1 MATYYMKDD
10 GKYYRKEDDERIR
23 VGNYDIDP
31 NEDYMSGYNKSL
43 AVGDL
48 NAAAEYE
55 RKRNAKIEA
64 GYGNGYAPTY
74 NLNYKSKYDDKIE
87 GLRGDLENYKKFSY
101 DPMKDDAYK
110 SLVGVYNKNALNASK
125 NAMTQA
131 AIQNGGRLSSNAMV
145 AASLAYGDQMSQLQ
159 AEIPQLRQAAYN
171 MYLNEKNDKRIL
183 MNDYISAE
191 NENYGR
197 WSDNYN
203 RMYQNTWDLL
213 NYQRQANNDVLNAKY
228 TNAQI
233 DSIIKND
240 AVQESMALGYVNENA
255 AKILGVPVG
264 TPTNEA
270 VNQYQ
275 SRQLSYIDM
284 LGRVPDGIAKSYEI
298 DYGGNTVSRDSLSE
312 SERHNRASEANDSL
326 AYSGI
331 NYSNDTSPTDWNNE
345 NEEQEP
351 KQSNKGATAWEIAR
365 RVLPTAGGTEA
376 LLKRIDDFVSK
387 EEDPELY
394 EEVVEMVFN
403 KGSRP

>member
-10 GKYYRKEDDERIR
+10 GKYYRKEDDEKIR

-64 GYGNGYAPTY
+64 GYGNGYSPTY

-87 GLRGDLENYKKFSY
+87 ALRGDLENYKKFSY

-159 AEIPQLRQAAYN
+159 AEIPQLREAAYN
-171 MYLNEKNDKRIL
+171 MYLNEKNDKRNL

-203 RMYQNTWDLL
+203 RMYQNARDLIGDK
-213 NYQRQANNDVLNAKY
+213 QWQAQMDYNKERALVGDAQWQAEFDYGKSRDLETDRKWQAEMDYNRERDAVSDSQWRDSFEAQHNGRKASGGSSGSRKGSDPSVGQPNNDA
-228 TNAQI
+228 
-233 DSIIKND
+233 
-240 AVQESMALGYVNENA
+240 
-255 AKILGVPVG
+255 
-264 TPTNEA
+264 
-270 VNQYQ
+270 
-275 SRQLSYIDM
+275 
-284 LGRVPDGIAKSYEI
+284 
-298 DYGGNTVSRDSLSE
+298 TV
-312 SERHNRASEANDSL
+312 
-326 AYSGI
+326 GI
-331 NYSNDTSPTDWNNE
+331 NT
-345 NEEQEP
+345 
-351 KQSNKGATAWEIAR
+351 QSAYNKAIKGATPAERQQIALNMLTNGEIT
-365 RVLPTAGGTEA
+365 VTQYQEILSKIAG
-376 LLKRIDDFVSK
+376 
-387 EEDPELY
+387 
-394 EEVVEMVFN
+394 
-403 KGSRP
+403 

>member
-10 GKYYRKEDDERIR
+10 GKYYRKEDDEKIR

-48 NAAAEYE
+48 NAAADYE

-87 GLRGDLENYKKFSY
+87 ALRGDLENYKKFSY

-159 AEIPQLRQAAYN
+159 AEIPQLREAAYN
-171 MYLNEKNDKRIL
+171 MYLNEKNDKRNL

-197 WSDNYN
+197 WVDNYN
-203 RMYQNTWDLL
+203 RMYQNARDLIAD
-213 NYQRQANNDVLNAKY
+213 NQQREELDYRKATDLRDFNEDVRRYNQDFAEDVRRDARDYDEDVRRWENEYEATYEGRKASGGSSGSRKGSDPSIGHPNNDA
-228 TNAQI
+228 
-233 DSIIKND
+233 
-240 AVQESMALGYVNENA
+240 
-255 AKILGVPVG
+255 
-264 TPTNEA
+264 
-270 VNQYQ
+270 
-275 SRQLSYIDM
+275 
-284 LGRVPDGIAKSYEI
+284 
-298 DYGGNTVSRDSLSE
+298 TV
-312 SERHNRASEANDSL
+312 
-326 AYSGI
+326 GI
-331 NYSNDTSPTDWNNE
+331 NTQNAYD
-345 NEEQEP
+345 
-351 KQSNKGATAWEIAR
+351 KAIKGATPAQRQQIALNMLTNGEIT
-365 RVLPTAGGTEA
+365 VTQYQEILSKIAG
-376 LLKRIDDFVSK
+376 
-387 EEDPELY
+387 
-394 EEVVEMVFN
+394 
-403 KGSRP
+403 